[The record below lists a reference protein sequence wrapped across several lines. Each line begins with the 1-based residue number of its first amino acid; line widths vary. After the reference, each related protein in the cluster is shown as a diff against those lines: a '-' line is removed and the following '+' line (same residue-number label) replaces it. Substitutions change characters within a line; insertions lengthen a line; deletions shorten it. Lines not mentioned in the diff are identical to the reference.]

1 MKILITGTGLIG
13 CYAAAQLSDAGH
25 EIVLLD
31 VSPHLEYIKNVLHD
45 RQVTIRTG
53 DIINIG
59 ELPDLKPSHKGSNID
74 MVVHTAGIIGGNA
87 RTNPYGATRTNLMG
101 TIELAEAARLAGVQR
116 IVYASTHGVYALDKI
131 RESPFLENAPVTAA
145 SVYGATKL
153 SSEHVLQ
160 AFGDA
165 FQMQIVVLRFTNIY
179 GYGEFIGGSSGGNSF
194 QQLLMAALDNVTI
207 PIPQSL
213 NGYGEWLYAKDAAV
227 AIQQALEHPL
237 TKTFTLANVGSGVL
251 NDENDIVQAVKA
263 QIPDADFL
271 SSKAVGAPPRSTE
284 RYQPFD
290 LSTAQNEIGFYP
302 KFTLE
307 DGIRDYLDVL
317 KKIRN

>member
-13 CYAAAQLSDAGH
+13 CYTATQLSDAGH

-31 VSPHLEYIKNVLHD
+31 VSPHMEYIKNVLGD
-45 RQVTIRTG
+45 RRVTIRTG
-53 DIINIG
+53 DIVNIG
-59 ELPDLKPSHKGSNID
+59 ELTDLKPSHEGHEID

-87 RTNPYGATRTNLMG
+87 RTNPYRAMRTNLIG
-101 TIELAEAARLAGVQR
+101 TIELAEAARSAGVQR
-116 IVYASTHGVYALDKI
+116 IVYASTHGVYALNKI
-131 RESPFLENAPVTAA
+131 RKSPFLENAPVTAD

-153 SSEHVLQ
+153 SSEHVLE
-160 AFGDA
+160 AFADA
-165 FQMQIVVLRFTNIY
+165 FQMQIVALRFTNIY
-179 GYGEFIGGSSGGNSF
+179 GYGEFIGGSSGGSSF

-213 NGYGEWLYAKDAAV
+213 NGFGEWLYAKDAAI

-237 TKTFTLANVGSGVL
+237 TKTFTAANIGSGVL
-251 NDENDIVQAVKA
+251 NDENDIVRAVKSQLHGA
-263 QIPDADFL
+263 NFL
-271 SSKAVGAPPRSTE
+271 SSKAVGAPLRSTE

-307 DGIRDYLDVL
+307 DGVRDYIEVL